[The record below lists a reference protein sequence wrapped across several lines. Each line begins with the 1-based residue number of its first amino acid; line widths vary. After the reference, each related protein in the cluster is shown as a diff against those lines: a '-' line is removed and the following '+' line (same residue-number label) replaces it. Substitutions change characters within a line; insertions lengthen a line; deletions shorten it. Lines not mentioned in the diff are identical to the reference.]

1 MAKADMLGRL
11 VNTLTKAEKRY
22 FRLYSSMQQG
32 NKDYVNLFD
41 LMDKHSFSGPAAAKA
56 AFQQQ
61 YAGSSYDVSGK
72 YLYKVLLDCLLHM
85 RLQREPLVAGVL
97 KAEILIERSLY
108 EDALK
113 QLQKTTEQ
121 ADMRAQW
128 ILSLWGRQQEMQLM
142 QLLNFP
148 EITEGEL
155 KEKQVALSSTT
166 QVLARCQEQQ
176 ALYEQLRYQWLYSGP
191 ARSVVERQ
199 ALDELAAR
207 EALVNADP
215 KVHLLFQAH
224 YFLLAGEYATA
235 LQYFY
240 DAAPLYEAP
249 ADQLLVIEGI
259 LYSLRAGRRYKELGV
274 FLDKVV
280 RFKATS
286 SYFSVMILR
295 LLFIYSPALSIDSG
309 EFHKALA
316 RQQELFPG
324 LQPHLHLLT
333 LVQRAEIYLSRA
345 LVYLGDGDINN
356 AHNMLDQVLQQSS
369 LYSPL
374 PLYRTF
380 RLVHLLIQYELGN
393 YEYIRYETRAF
404 RRYLRPDTRRAF
416 LLERTM
422 IRFLGAG
429 ELSSVMAHR
438 VALWKKLQ
446 GVFQQIRQ
454 DPYEKQQLQW
464 FDFAAWAESR
474 ILRKP
479 LQEILREKFE
489 REAGGS

>member
-41 LMDKHSFSGPAAAKA
+41 LLDKHSFSGPAAAKA

-97 KAEILIERSLY
+97 KAEILVERSLY

-148 EITEGEL
+148 EITESEL
-155 KEKQVALSSTT
+155 KEKQVALFTTT
-166 QVLARCQEQQ
+166 QQLARCHEQQ

-191 ARSVVERQ
+191 ARSVAERQ

-215 KVHLLFQAH
+215 KIHLLFQAH
-224 YFLLAGEYATA
+224 YFLLSGEYTTA

-240 DAAPLYEAP
+240 ESAPLYEAP

-259 LYSLRAGRRYKELGV
+259 LYSLRAARRYKELLV

-286 SYFSVMILR
+286 SYFGVMISR
-295 LLFIYSPALSIDSG
+295 LLFIYSPALYIDGG

-316 RQQELFPG
+316 RHQEVFPD

-333 LVQRAEIYLSRA
+333 LMQRAEIYLSRA

-404 RRYLRPDTRRAF
+404 RRYLRPDNKRAF

-422 IRFLGAG
+422 IKFLSAG
-429 ELSSVMAHR
+429 ELPPVMAQR
-438 VALWKKLQ
+438 TALWKKLQ

-454 DPYEKQQLQW
+454 DPYEKHQLQW
-464 FDFAAWAESR
+464 FDFAAWTESR

-489 REAGGS
+489 RETGG

>member
-11 VNTLTKAEKRY
+11 VSTLTKAEKRY

-41 LMDKHSFSGPAAAKA
+41 LLDRHSFSGPAAAKV

-61 YAGSSYDVSGK
+61 YTGSSYDVSGK

-85 RLQREPLVAGVL
+85 RLQREPLIAGLL
-97 KAEILIERSLY
+97 KAEILVERSLY

-121 ADMRAQW
+121 ADRKAQW
-128 ILSLWGRQQEMQLM
+128 ILSLWSRQQEMQLL

-148 EITEGEL
+148 EINEIEL
-155 KEKQVALSSTT
+155 KEKQAEISATIKQLDNY
-166 QVLARCQEQQ
+166 QEQQ

-191 ARSVVERQ
+191 ARTPAERQ
-199 ALDELAAR
+199 VLDEMAAR
-207 EALVNADP
+207 EALVNTDP
-215 KVHLLFQAH
+215 KLHLLFQAN
-224 YFLLAGEYATA
+224 YFLLVGEFTTA

-240 DAAPLYEAP
+240 ESAPLYEAP
-249 ADQLLVIEGI
+249 GEQLMVIEGI
-259 LYSLRAGRRYKELGV
+259 LYSLRAARRYKELSL
-274 FLDKVV
+274 FLDKVL

-286 SYFSVMILR
+286 GYFSVMIVR
-295 LLFIYSPALSIDSG
+295 LLFIYSPAIHIDSG
-309 EFHKALA
+309 EFNHALTL
-316 RQQELFPG
+316 QQELLPSLH
-324 LQPHLHLLT
+324 LQLLT

-345 LVYLGDGDINN
+345 LVYLGNGDINN
-356 AHNMLDQVLQQSS
+356 AHNVLDQVLQQSS
-369 LYSPL
+369 LYSTL

-404 RRYLRPDTRRAF
+404 RRYLRPDNKHAF

-422 IRFLGAG
+422 IKFLSAG
-429 ELSSVMAHR
+429 ELSPVMVHR
-438 VALWKKLQ
+438 IPLWKKLQ
-446 GVFQQIRQ
+446 TVFQQIRQ
-454 DPYEKQQLQW
+454 DPYEKHQLQL
-464 FDFAAWAESR
+464 FDFSAWTESR

-479 LQEILREKFE
+479 LKEILKEKFE
-489 REAGGS
+489 REAGG

>member
-32 NKDYVNLFD
+32 DKDYVNLFD
-41 LMDKHSFSGPAAAKA
+41 LLDKHSFSGPAAAKV

-61 YAGSSYDVSGK
+61 YAGSSYEVSGK

-85 RLQREPLVAGVL
+85 RLQREPLVAAVL
-97 KAEILIERSLY
+97 KAEILVERSLY

-121 ADMRAQW
+121 ADMRSQW
-128 ILSLWGRQQEMQLM
+128 VLSLWSRQQEMQLI

-148 EITEGEL
+148 EITEVEL
-155 KEKQVALSSTT
+155 KEKQDGLSTT
-166 QVLARCQEQQ
+166 IQRLAHQQEQQ
-176 ALYEQLRYQWLYSGP
+176 ALYEQLRYQWLYTGP
-191 ARSVVERQ
+191 ARSVAERQ
-199 ALDELAAR
+199 VLDELAMR
-207 EALVNADP
+207 EALVNTDQ
-215 KVHLLFQAH
+215 KLHLLFQAH

-240 DAAPLYEAP
+240 ESVPLYEAP
-249 ADQLLVIEGI
+249 GDQLLVIEGI
-259 LYSLRAGRRYKELGV
+259 LYSLRAAKRYKELPV
-274 FLDKVV
+274 FLDKVQ
-280 RFKATS
+280 RFKAFS
-286 SYFSVMILR
+286 LYFSVMILR
-295 LLFIYSPALSIDSG
+295 LLFIYSPAVHIDSG
-309 EFHKALA
+309 EFNKALSI
-316 RQQELFPG
+316 QQELFPG
-324 LQPHLHLLT
+324 LQQHLHLLT

-345 LVYLGDGDINN
+345 LVYLGNGDINN
-356 AHNMLDQVLQQSS
+356 AHNALDQVLQQSN

-404 RRYLRPDTRRAF
+404 RRYLRPDKKRAF

-422 IRFLGAG
+422 IKFLSAG
-429 ELSSVMAHR
+429 ELSPVMAHR
-438 VALWKKLQ
+438 IALWKKLQ
-446 GVFQQIRQ
+446 AVFLQIRQ
-454 DPYEKQQLQW
+454 DPYEKHQLQL
-464 FDFAAWAESR
+464 FDFAAWTESK

-479 LQEILREKFE
+479 LQDILREGF
-489 REAGGS
+489 ASHQ